1 MFICLHPQTNFSAD
15 PARKYVQ
22 LVDPDGIEEA
32 TNGES
37 RNRQKCAQ
45 IKLYLQTLRFENHK
59 FHLIIISSQISQPCK
74 NSGGD

>member
-37 RNRQKCAQ
+37 RNRQKMCSN
-45 IKLYLQTLRFENHK
+45 KTLFTDPE
-59 FHLIIISSQISQPCK
+59 I
-74 NSGGD
+74 